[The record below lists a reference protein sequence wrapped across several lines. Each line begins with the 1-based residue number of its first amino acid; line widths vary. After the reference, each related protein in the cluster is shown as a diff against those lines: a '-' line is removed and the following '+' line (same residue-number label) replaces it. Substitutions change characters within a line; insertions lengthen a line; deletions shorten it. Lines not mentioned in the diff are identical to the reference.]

1 MADKAIF
8 VWRYDYDMK
17 EGSTWVAHVAG
28 YTEDQCR
35 DYLFK
40 IVGRNVKISSISQIC
55 RLDAISDEFRTVI
68 VESAMP
74 SKKKPGRPPKEETV
88 KRGPGRPPKV
98 TTKIENKKED

>member
-17 EGSTWVAHVAG
+17 DGSVWNAHIAG

-40 IVGRNVKISSISQIC
+40 IVGRNIKVTSISQIC
-55 RLDAISDEFRTVI
+55 RLDAISDEFRNVI
-68 VESAMP
+68 VDASMP
-74 SKKKPGRPPKEETV
+74 SKKKPGRPPKAATVET
-88 KRGPGRPPKV
+88 KKGPGRPPKV
-98 TTKIENKKED
+98 TKEEEK

>member
-17 EGSTWVAHVAG
+17 ESTWVAHIAG

-40 IVGRNVKISSISQIC
+40 IVGRNIKVTSISQIC
-55 RLDAISDEFRTVI
+55 RLDAISDEFRNVI
-68 VESAMP
+68 VEAAMP
-74 SKKKPGRPPKEETV
+74 TKKKPGRPPKVAEPV
-88 KRGPGRPPKV
+88 AKKGPGRPPKV
-98 TTKIENKKED
+98 EKKEEE